1 MGVMIMLFALLV
13 SLIGGVMA
21 TTHPISGII
30 VGVVCVV
37 AIIAGLVM
45 ELKGVD

>member
-1 MGVMIMLFALLV
+1 MGVTIMLIALII
-13 SLIGGVMA
+13 SLFGGIMA

-30 VGVVCVV
+30 VGIVCVV
-37 AIIAGLVM
+37 AIIAGLIM